1 LIVRSIGPMMN
12 GATMLQSRGAVMRL
26 TSRHVMHTRQLI
38 RVSLILLVFTSV
50 RLGGQPLPDRPGGLR
65 PVALTKPRISPLPE
79 AQFTDEHKQRIA
91 KFLPAGARPGNGF
104 RTLLNVPELVD
115 RTMTFHNYVT
125 QDSSLPPRIRELLV
139 LRTAWLH
146 GSDVIWRERT
156 PFARKAGLTNDE
168 LRKIAQGPGAAGW
181 DAFEANLLRMA
192 DQLFRNSFVNDS
204 VYKVMAARYNTCN
217 LMDAGVTVAD
227 VASLALLYNTL
238 GVQPDDAPATDRMP
252 MDIPYR
258 VDVPARETI
267 TLTAPRVAPL
277 IGPGANNPRTFN
289 LCPKLAAARNGSGY
303 VNQISMLGKAGRARH
318 RELLILRVGWNSQSE
333 YEWSEHVGPVG
344 GARKMGLPIER
355 VTMGPDARGW
365 DPFEANL
372 LRFADEMYRDSV
384 VLDRTWNA
392 LKQQYD
398 DRLMIDAT
406 ITAANYRM
414 VSMALNL
421 LGVQSNPGE
430 EKLPAVPAR

>member
-1 LIVRSIGPMMN
+1 
-12 GATMLQSRGAVMRL
+12 MRL
-26 TSRHVMHTRQLI
+26 TSPHILLARQFI
-38 RVSLILLVFTSV
+38 RVCLTLFVFASV
-50 RLGGQPLPDRPGGLR
+50 QLGGQPLPDRPGGSR
-65 PVALTKPRISPLPE
+65 PVALTKPRITPLPE
-79 AQFTDEHKQRIA
+79 AQWTDEHKQRIA
-91 KFLPAGARPGNGF
+91 KFLPAGARPGNSF

-115 RTMTFHNYVT
+115 RTMTLYNYVT
-125 QDSSLPPRIRELLV
+125 QVSSLPPRIRELLV

-146 GSDVIWRERT
+146 GSDVIWRERV
-156 PFARKAGLTNDE
+156 PFARKAGLTDDE
-168 LRKIAQGPGAAGW
+168 IRKIAQGPSAAGW
-181 DAFEANLLRMA
+181 DAFEANLLQMA

-204 VYKVMAARYNTCN
+204 VYKTTAERYNTCN
-217 LMDAGVTVAD
+217 VMDAAMTIAD

-238 GVQPDDAPATDRMP
+238 GVQPDDVPAAVRMP

-267 TLTAPRVAPL
+267 TLRAPRAVPL
-277 IGPGANNPRTFN
+277 PGPGANNPRTFN
-289 LCPKLAAARNGSGY
+289 LCPKLAESRNGSGY
-303 VNQISMLGKAGRARH
+303 VNQISMLGKTGRARH

-344 GARKMGLPIER
+344 GARKMGVPIER
-355 VTMGPDARGW
+355 ITMGPEAPGW

-384 VLDRTWNA
+384 VSDRTWNA

-414 VSMALNL
+414 VSLALNI

-430 EKLPAVPAR
+430 EKLPAVPSR

>member
-1 LIVRSIGPMMN
+1 
-12 GATMLQSRGAVMRL
+12 MRL
-26 TSRHVMHTRQLI
+26 AFPHILRTRQFI
-38 RVSLILLVFTSV
+38 GVSLILLAFPPA
-50 RLGGQPLPDRPGGLR
+50 RLSGQPLPDRPGGSR
-65 PVALTKPRISPLPE
+65 PVTLATPRISPLPE
-79 AQFTDEHKQRIA
+79 AQWTDEHKQRITT
-91 KFLPAGARPGNGF
+91 FLPAGARPGNSF
-104 RTLLNVPELVD
+104 RTLLNVPDLVD
-115 RTMTFHNYVT
+115 RTMTLYNYVT
-125 QDSSLPPRIRELLV
+125 QGSSLAPRIRELLI

-146 GSDVIWRERT
+146 GSDVIWRERV
-156 PFARKAGLTNDE
+156 ARARQAGLTNDE
-168 LRKIAQGPGAAGW
+168 IRKIAQGASAPGW

-204 VYKVMAARYNTCN
+204 VYQVMAARYDTCTV
-217 LMDAGVTVAD
+217 MDAGITVAD
-227 VASLALLYNTL
+227 VASLALLYNTF
-238 GVQPDDAPATDRMP
+238 GVQPDDVPAADRMP
-252 MDIPYR
+252 VDIAYR

-267 TLTAPRVAPL
+267 TLKAPRAVPL
-277 IGPGANNPRTFN
+277 PGPGANNPRTFN
-289 LCPKLAAARNGSGY
+289 LCPRLAKTRNGSGY
-303 VNQISMLGKAGRARH
+303 VNQISMLGKTGRARH

-344 GARKMGLPIER
+344 GARKMGVPIER
-355 VTMGPDARGW
+355 ITMGPDAPGW
-365 DPFEANL
+365 DPFEASL

-384 VLDRTWNA
+384 VSDRTWNA

-421 LGVQSNPGE
+421 LGIQSNPGE

>member
-1 LIVRSIGPMMN
+1 
-12 GATMLQSRGAVMRL
+12 MRL
-26 TSRHVMHTRQLI
+26 TFPHIFHARQLI
-38 RVSLILLVFTSV
+38 RVSLILLVFASV
-50 RLGGQPLPDRPGGLR
+50 QLGGQTLPDRPGGSR
-65 PVALTKPRISPLPE
+65 PVALAKPRISPLPE
-79 AQFTDEHKQRIA
+79 AQWTDEHKQRIA
-91 KFLPAGARPGNGF
+91 KFLPAGARPSNSF

-115 RTMTFHNYVT
+115 RTMTLYNYVT
-125 QDSSLPPRIRELLV
+125 QDSSLPPRIRELLM

-146 GSDVIWRERT
+146 GSDVIWRERV
-156 PFARKAGLTNDE
+156 PFARNAGLTGDE
-168 LRKIAQGPGAAGW
+168 IRKIAQGPTAAGW
-181 DAFEANLLRMA
+181 DAFEANLLHMA
-192 DQLFRNSFVNDS
+192 DQLFRNSFVNDP
-204 VYKVMAARYNTCN
+204 VYTMMAARYDTCHA
-217 LMDAGVTVAD
+217 MDAGMTVAD

-238 GVQPDDAPATDRMP
+238 GVQPDDVPATDRMP

-267 TLTAPRVAPL
+267 TLKAPRAVPL
-277 IGPGANNPRTFN
+277 PGPGANNPRTFN

-303 VNQISMLGKAGRARH
+303 VNQISMLGKTGRARH

-344 GARKMGLPIER
+344 GARKMGLPIEA
-355 VTMGPDARGW
+355 VTMGPEAPGW

-372 LRFADEMYRDSV
+372 LRFVDELYRDSV
-384 VLDRTWNA
+384 VSDRTWNA

-414 VSMALNL
+414 VSMALNI

-430 EKLPAVPAR
+430 EKLPAAPAR